1 MNDSLSRDK
10 IRTLIRKRRQ
20 ALSSQDQTQ
29 AGLDL
34 LNQIKKL
41 PHITQA
47 KSIALYLSIDGE
59 VDTAPS
65 IKWLWQQ
72 NKQVLLPVIHPFSPG
87 HLLFLNYLPTTPML
101 INQYGIPEPILDQT
115 QICPLSNIDIIFTPL
130 VAFDESGQRLGMG
143 GGYYDRTLE
152 KSFETGEGA
161 QAIGLAH
168 NCQKV
173 DTLPTQDW
181 DIPLSI
187 IVTPEQIWHWENNLK
202 SL

>member
-1 MNDSLSRDK
+1 MNDSLSRDR

-20 ALSSQDQTQ
+20 ALSPQDQTQ

-41 PHITQA
+41 PHIIRA

-59 VDTAPS
+59 VDTTPS

-72 NKQVLLPVIHPFSPG
+72 NKQVLLPVIHPFSSG

-101 INQYGIPEPILDQT
+101 INQYGILEPILDKT

-173 DTLPTQDW
+173 DTLPTQHW

-187 IVTPEQIWHWENNLK
+187 IVTPKQIWHWENNLK

>member
-20 ALSSQDQTQ
+20 GLSPQEQTQ

-34 LNQIKKL
+34 LHQIKML
-41 PHITQA
+41 PNIAQA

-59 VDTAPS
+59 IDTAPS
-65 IKWLWQQ
+65 IQWLWQQ
-72 NKQVLLPVIHPFSPG
+72 NKQVVLPVIHPFSPG
-87 HLLFLNYLPTTPML
+87 YLLFLNYSPTTPMNL
-101 INQYGIPEPILDQT
+101 NQYGIPEPILDQT
-115 QICPLSNIDIIFTPL
+115 QICPLSKIDIIFTPL
-130 VAFDESGQRLGMG
+130 VAFDDSGQRLGMG

-152 KSFETGEGA
+152 QGFETGEGA

-173 DTLPTQDW
+173 NTLPTQHW

-187 IVTPEQIWHWENNLK
+187 IVTPKQIWHWEKNLK